1 MIIRVDKCSTFGI
14 IKALTKSVQYLP
26 KLIINKSIIPAI
38 ENGKSFCYLGR
49 YFNYEMT
56 NNEHKSEL
64 VSLLTDLMKE
74 IHRSEAITSEKQDS
88 PLQSLR
94 SFKTLMAF
102 HYSINSKNVDFRKPG
117 LSFQTMHSLMA

>member
-1 MIIRVDKCSTFGI
+1 MIII
-14 IKALTKSVQYLP
+14 I
-26 KLIINKSIIPAI
+26 III
-38 ENGKSFCYLGR
+38 
-49 YFNYEMT
+49 MT

-74 IHRSEAITSEKQDS
+74 IDLKPLHPGEKQDS

-94 SFKTLMAF
+94 TFKTLMAF

-117 LSFQTMHSLMA
+117 LSFQTILS